1 MDDSRRSM
9 AGKFHFQQIDSRSS
23 SIMTNDE
30 SVSMYLSF
38 DAEDTLSN
46 AKWQSAL
53 VTQSSQFLE
62 VHNTKMEVNSDD
74 MDLRRTIL
82 KDLQQLTI
90 GEPDQNS
97 PLRPFDKSILNRHNA
112 LCSTPSKGN
121 SIATQ
126 PPQIMESMDLTQID
140 KENTH
145 PEGHNHS
152 GGDNSTLSSSVDV
165 TANTVKANTLKTGDA
180 TMDNVSLQEAAKTPG
195 PSQVYPLSANVVLE
209 NITEVSNEGVSML
222 VSPGAEKEVANVNEV
237 VNEVSELIAKA
248 LKISADSVKPKTSK
262 LKAEAGKKRQSMSST
277 YSGAALP
284 RPRRSYLPTT
294 TAETRTYSFKQRMSV
309 VVKTTLNSPARK
321 RSIGG
326 GVPLSRRSCLPVSKL
341 TKSNIRKSIAVASV
355 RSPEKIASKPAKT
368 PTKSHLG
375 TVFSCKNCSATFR
388 VKSLLDVHMR
398 MHDPVDN
405 GPNTLKRLNSN
416 TVAAG
421 GSKNRCKFCDKN
433 FALERALH
441 IHLMQNCDK
450 IPPSE
455 KRKLQFTELNHEKK
469 AQLPKIGAT
478 SAINHHMTML
488 QKPQQ
493 RMSTIPKLA
502 PSQGV
507 QSMAPPSVKKVPKN
521 VAHAGVYRTPTKTV
535 PCHICKQSFR
545 SILEFTNHSLTVHGT
560 NQLKKMTGKEDAQSA
575 QD

>member
-9 AGKFHFQQIDSRSS
+9 AGKQIDSRCST
-23 SIMTNDE
+23 MATNDE

-62 VHNTKMEVNSDD
+62 VHTSKMEVQTDD
-74 MDLRRTIL
+74 KDLRRTVL

-90 GEPDQNS
+90 GEPEQNS

-112 LCSTPSKGN
+112 LCSTPSKDN
-121 SIATQ
+121 ASADTQ
-126 PPQIMESMDLTQID
+126 PPQILNMDLTQIDD

-145 PEGHNHS
+145 PEGDNHT

-165 TANTVKANTLKTGDA
+165 TANTVKANTLKTDDA
-180 TMDNVSLQEAAKTPG
+180 TMDNVSLQEAPKTPA

-222 VSPGAEKEVANVNEV
+222 VSPGEVEKNEVAQVNEV

-248 LKISADSVKPKTSK
+248 LKISADSVKPSASK
-262 LKAEAGKKRQSMSST
+262 LKVEVGKKRQSMTSA
-277 YSGAALP
+277 YSGALP
-284 RPRRSYLPTT
+284 RPRRSLLPTT
-294 TAETRTYSFKQRMSV
+294 TTETRTYSFKQRMSV

-321 RSIGG
+321 LSVGG
-326 GVPLSRRSCLPVSKL
+326 GLAVSRRSCLPVSKL
-341 TKSNIRKSIAVASV
+341 TKGSNRKSLAASSG
-355 RSPEKIASKPAKT
+355 RTPEKITSKPAKLSARSIPDT
-368 PTKSHLG
+368 I
-375 TVFSCKNCSATFR
+375 FNCKHCGATFR
-388 VKSLLDVHMR
+388 VKSLLDMHMR
-398 MHDPVDN
+398 MHDLVDN
-405 GPNTLKRLNSN
+405 GSKSLKRQN
-416 TVAAG
+416 THPVAAG
-421 GSKNRCKFCDKN
+421 VSKNRCKFCDKN

-469 AQLPKIGAT
+469 AQLPKIGVT
-478 SAINHHMTML
+478 SGTNQPITMP

-493 RMSTIPKLA
+493 RMSTIPKWA
-502 PSQGV
+502 PSNGT
-507 QSMAPPSVKKVPKN
+507 QSMAPPSVKKVPKS

-535 PCHICKQSFR
+535 PCHICKQSFK
-545 SILEFTNHSLTVHGT
+545 SILEFTNHSLTVHT
-560 NQLKKMTGKEDAQSA
+560 KNQLKDQKMTAVEDAQSA

>member
-1 MDDSRRSM
+1 MDDSRRSL
-9 AGKFHFQQIDSRSS
+9 AGKIDSRCSS
-23 SIMTNDE
+23 MATNDE

-62 VHNTKMEVNSDD
+62 VHTSKVEVHTDD
-74 MDLRRTIL
+74 KDLRRTVL

-112 LCSTPSKGN
+112 LCSTPSKDN
-121 SIATQ
+121 ASQ
-126 PPQIMESMDLTQID
+126 PPQILGMDLTHIYD
-140 KENTH
+140 KENSQ
-145 PEGHNHS
+145 PEGDNHN
-152 GGDNSTLSSSVDV
+152 GGDNSTLSSSVNV
-165 TANTVKANTLKTGDA
+165 TANTVKANTLQTDDA
-180 TMDNVSLQEAAKTPG
+180 TMDNVSVQEAPKTPA

-222 VSPGAEKEVANVNEV
+222 VSPEEGEKEVQVKEV

-248 LKISADSVKPKTSK
+248 LKISADSVKPSASK
-262 LKAEAGKKRQSMSST
+262 LKVDVGKKRQSMTSA
-277 YSGAALP
+277 YSGVLP
-284 RPRRSYLPTT
+284 RPRRSFLPTT
-294 TAETRTYSFKQRMSV
+294 TTETRTYSFKQRMSV

-321 RSIGG
+321 LSVGG
-326 GVPLSRRSCLPVSKL
+326 GLAVGRRSCLPVSKL
-341 TKSNIRKSIAVASV
+341 TKGSNRKSLAVTSG
-355 RSPEKIASKPAKT
+355 RTPEKTTSKPSKLSI
-368 PTKSHLG
+368 KSNSEAVFNCKHCG
-375 TVFSCKNCSATFR
+375 TTFR
-388 VKSLLDVHMR
+388 VMALLDMHMR
-398 MHDPVDN
+398 MHDQVDN
-405 GPNTLKRLNSN
+405 GPKLLKRQN
-416 TVAAG
+416 THPVAAG

-469 AQLPKIGAT
+469 AQLPKIGGA
-478 SAINHHMTML
+478 SGINHAMTMP

-493 RMSTIPKLA
+493 RMSVIPKLA
-502 PSQGV
+502 PSNGT
-507 QSMAPPSVKKVPKN
+507 QSMAPPSVKKVPKS
-521 VAHAGVYRTPTKTV
+521 VAHAGVYRTPTKSV
-535 PCHICKQSFR
+535 PCHICKQSFK
-545 SILEFTNHSLTVHGT
+545 SILEFTNHSLTVHAK
-560 NQLKKMTGKEDAQSA
+560 NQGKKMTGGEGAPSA

>member
-1 MDDSRRSM
+1 MDDSRRTM
-9 AGKFHFQQIDSRSS
+9 AGKIDSRSS

-53 VTQSSQFLE
+53 VTQNSQFLE
-62 VHNTKMEVNSDD
+62 VHNSKVEVNTDD
-74 MDLRRTIL
+74 KDLRRTIL
-82 KDLQQLTI
+82 KDLHQLTI

-121 SIATQ
+121 ISTETQ
-126 PPQIMESMDLTQID
+126 TPQIMESIDLTQID
-140 KENTH
+140 DKENTQ
-145 PEGHNHS
+145 PEGC

-180 TMDNVSLQEAAKTPG
+180 TMDNVSLQEAAKTPA

-222 VSPGAEKEVANVNEV
+222 VSPAGAEKEVAHVNEV

-248 LKISADSVKPKTSK
+248 LKISADSVKPATSK
-262 LKAEAGKKRQSMSST
+262 LKVEAGKKRQSMSST

-321 RSIGG
+321 RSVGG
-326 GVPLSRRSCLPVSKL
+326 GVSLSRRSCLPVSKL
-341 TKSNIRKSIAVASV
+341 TKSSIRKSLAVTSV

-368 PTKSHLG
+368 STKSIPEK
-375 TVFSCKNCSATFR
+375 VFSCKNCSTTFR

-405 GPNTLKRLNSN
+405 GANTLKRLNSN
-416 TVAAG
+416 PVAAG
-421 GSKNRCKFCDKN
+421 VSKNRCKFCDKN

-455 KRKLQFTELNHEKK
+455 KRKLEFTELNHEKK
-469 AQLPKIGAT
+469 AQLPKIGGT
-478 SAINHHMTML
+478 SGINHPMTMP

-493 RMSTIPKLA
+493 RISTIPKLA
-502 PSQGV
+502 PSQGT
-507 QSMAPPSVKKVPKN
+507 QSMAPPSVKKIPKN

-545 SILEFTNHSLTVHGT
+545 SILEFTNHSLTVHGN
-560 NQLKKMTGKEDAQSA
+560 NQLKKMTGREDAQSA
-575 QD
+575 HD